1 MLQQMD
7 SHWGITVQF
16 EWFICFSV
24 VCICSAS
31 LSLSG
36 WSVEYALYV
45 QLVHCGT
52 VWNPIGCLKIEIQD
66 SDNLFFVSFNL
77 SQSRTVCIPC
87 GWRLKF
93 RTVTGTR
100 GFFGK
105 LVLSVCLDI
114 PNLIF
119 CIHLHP
125 HLCLH
130 QIQASS
136 SFCLSVCLD
145 IPIFIFLIFI
155 LLIFVWIKVQ
165 RTLWPMTRWTG
176 KVLLFWGFSNSIFSS
191 HGHHWETTSW
201 HSFLA
206 HRLQTFIFGQSSNP
220 NTFKRFL
227 LLCISAQR
235 RTVSRMSRNFR
246 KIVDIFAA
254 SLDLHWNVSIEK
266 CKLFNQR
273 LHLNEK

>member
-119 CIHLHP
+119 YIHLHP

-136 SFCLSVCLD
+136 SFCQSGYSYFH
-145 IPIFIFLIFI
+145 IPHLRLHQSSKNIVADEQERCCFSGAL
-155 LLIFVWIKVQ
+155 V
-165 RTLWPMTRWTG
+165 TR
-176 KVLLFWGFSNSIFSS
+176 
-191 HGHHWETTSW
+191 
-201 HSFLA
+201 SFLHTVIIEKLQA
-206 HRLQTFIFGQSSNP
+206 GILFSLIVCKLSSSANLQTKTHLSFFC
-220 NTFKRFL
+220 L
-227 LLCISAQR
+227 L
-235 RTVSRMSRNFR
+235 
-246 KIVDIFAA
+246 
-254 SLDLHWNVSIEK
+254 
-266 CKLFNQR
+266 
-273 LHLNEK
+273 

>member
-136 SFCLSVCLD
+136 SFCQSGYSYFHIPHLRLHQSSKNIVADEQERCCFSGALVTRSFLHTVIIEKLQAGILFSLIVCKLSSSANLQTQTHLSV
-145 IPIFIFLIFI
+145 FYYY
-155 LLIFVWIKVQ
+155 
-165 RTLWPMTRWTG
+165 
-176 KVLLFWGFSNSIFSS
+176 
-191 HGHHWETTSW
+191 
-201 HSFLA
+201 A
-206 HRLQTFIFGQSSNP
+206 
-220 NTFKRFL
+220 FL
-227 LLCISAQR
+227 LRGGRFQEWAGISG
-235 RTVSRMSRNFR
+235 
-246 KIVDIFAA
+246 K
-254 SLDLHWNVSIEK
+254 
-266 CKLFNQR
+266 
-273 LHLNEK
+273 